1 MEENKIQVVVAGPE
15 HEVYVDTILQTI
27 ADAAKVRGTGIAK
40 RTHEYLATKMK
51 EAKAV
56 IALSG
61 DRFAGFSYIE
71 TWGNKQYVTTSGL
84 IVHPDFRGLGV
95 AKKIKDM
102 TFSLARTR
110 WPHAKIFSLTSGA
123 AVMKMNT
130 ELGYQPVTFADLTD
144 DEAFWRGCEG
154 CVNVDVLHRTGRKYC
169 ICTAMLYD
177 PEEHLPAKIPAFSGG
192 LDTSYTVMKLTQDGW
207 DVYAAC
213 ANTGGFSAEQLKTN
227 EENAYKLGAKAYVT
241 LDVTQEY
248 YEKSLKYMIFGNVL
262 RNNCYPISVSSE
274 RIFQAIAIARYAKEI
289 GADAI
294 AHGSTGAGNDQI
306 RFDMTFLVM
315 APGVEIITLTRDK
328 KLTRKEEVDFLNEH
342 GFFADFTK
350 LKYSYNVGIWG
361 TSICGGELLDP
372 TQGLPEEAYLKH
384 VTNPEKESL
393 LKIEFEKGEIV
404 GVNGEKFTDRVKA
417 IQKIE
422 EIGASY
428 AIGRDANV
436 GDTIIGIK
444 GRVGFEAAAPKLI
457 IEAHRLLEKS
467 TLSKWQ
473 QYWKDQVANWYG
485 MFLHES
491 QYLEPVMPDIEAMLT
506 SSQRNVTGTAIL
518 KLRPYGFETVGI
530 DSANDLTKS
539 KLGEYGETQTGWTAD
554 EAKGFIKVSST
565 PLRVYYGIH
574 PNER

>member
-1 MEENKIQVVVAGPE
+1 MEQKKKVVV
-15 HEVYVDTILQTI
+15 
-27 ADAAKVRGTGIAK
+27 
-40 RTHEYLATKMK
+40 
-51 EAKAV
+51 
-56 IALSG
+56 
-61 DRFAGFSYIE
+61 
-71 TWGNKQYVTTSGL
+71 
-84 IVHPDFRGLGV
+84 
-95 AKKIKDM
+95 
-102 TFSLARTR
+102 
-110 WPHAKIFSLTSGA
+110 
-123 AVMKMNT
+123 
-130 ELGYQPVTFADLTD
+130 
-144 DEAFWRGCEG
+144 
-154 CVNVDVLHRTGRKYC
+154 
-169 ICTAMLYD
+169 
-177 PEEHLPAKIPAFSGG
+177 AFSGG
-192 LDTSYTVMKLTQDGW
+192 LDTSYTVMYLAKEKGYE
-207 DVYAAC
+207 VYAAC
-213 ANTGGFSAEQLKTN
+213 ANTGGFSAEQLRKN
-227 EENAYKLGAKAYVT
+227 EENAYKLGAKQYVT

-248 YEKSLKYMIFGNVL
+248 YQKSLRFMIFGNVL

-274 RIFQAIAIARYAKEI
+274 RIFQALAIARYAKEI

-328 KLTRKEEVDFLNEH
+328 KLTRKEEVDYLNDH
-342 GFFADFTK
+342 GFKADFAK

-384 VTNPEKESL
+384 VTAQEDTL
-393 LKIEFEKGEIV
+393 LKILFDKGEIV
-404 GVNGEKFTDRVKA
+404 GVNDETFDDPIKA
-417 IQKIE
+417 IQRIE

-473 QYWKDQVANWYG
+473 QYWKDQVAQWYG

-491 QYLEPVMPDIEAMLT
+491 QYLEPVMPDIEAMLL
-506 SSQRNVTGTAIL
+506 SSQRNVTGTSIL
-518 KLRPYGFETVGI
+518 RLRPYGFETVGI
-530 DSANDLTKS
+530 DSPNDLTKS

-574 PNER
+574 PDEKR